1 MRKTELTE
9 KVLRAAVVEM
19 EQGLIDA
26 DLGGGVVKKRVALP
40 GRGKSGGA
48 RTLVATN
55 KGTFQKVATDLLA
68 LSAKELD
75 AHVESGAI
83 QEISNDD
90 QA

>member
-1 MRKTELTE
+1 MPESLSSLSGLHSPTLSDI
-9 KVLRAAVVEM
+9 VLR
-19 EQGLIDA
+19 
-26 DLGGGVVKKRVALP
+26 VKRAFKARNFARWFFLFGFEKNERANVTGKELEAL
-40 GRGKSGGA
+40 
-48 RTLVATN
+48 
-55 KGTFQKVATDLLA
+55 QKVATDLLA

>member
-1 MRKTELTE
+1 
-9 KVLRAAVVEM
+9 
-19 EQGLIDA
+19 
-26 DLGGGVVKKRVALP
+26 
-40 GRGKSGGA
+40 
-48 RTLVATN
+48 
-55 KGTFQKVATDLLA
+55 VATDLLA